1 MPVKT
6 KVWRRQRFG
15 GMPTGALGEPSKGN
29 GADPRHWPWIPAGN
43 VLSFPAVN
51 ERVAGM
57 KIEALHIG
65 MKVQHPQYGIGLV
78 KTIAEHT
85 AEVEFAEGLRA
96 ISPEGSGLKPAEPQV
111 AITGLDRPLELFV
124 AETARAVMEELGVD
138 RPESVAEELGVRWHK
153 GRLVLHP
160 ADPALQPKEVPLEV
174 FFHKIVML
182 RNNLRVL
189 EQKINAHEKLSDA
202 EKVEMQQYIS
212 RSYGSMTTFN
222 ILFRAKP
229 GQFGGG

>member
-1 MPVKT
+1 
-6 KVWRRQRFG
+6 
-15 GMPTGALGEPSKGN
+15 
-29 GADPRHWPWIPAGN
+29 
-43 VLSFPAVN
+43 
-51 ERVAGM
+51 M

-85 AEVEFAEGLRA
+85 AEVEFAEGRRA

-124 AETARAVMEELGVD
+124 AETARAVMQELGVD
-138 RPESVAEELGVRWHK
+138 RPESVVEELGVRWHK

-160 ADPALQPKEVPLEV
+160 ADASLQPKEVPLEV

-189 EQKINAHEKLSDA
+189 EQKINAHPKLND
-202 EKVEMQQYIS
+202 VERVELQYYITK
-212 RSYGSMTTFN
+212 SYGSLTTFN
-222 ILFRAKP
+222 LLFKEKE
-229 GQFGGG
+229 QTF